1 MSLAK
6 IRICHSIKI
15 PSILKSTS
23 ISKVAVLH
31 REYFFFENL
40 VSIVGG
46 DRWWGE
52 RKGKGYDPDLALE
65 QNSKVL
71 SMKTR
76 KKIVTKIW
84 EAVQVK

>member
-23 ISKVAVLH
+23 IFNVAVLH

-46 DRWWGE
+46 DRVEDRE
-52 RKGKGYDPDLALE
+52 RGGVMILTL
-65 QNSKVL
+65 L
-71 SMKTR
+71 
-76 KKIVTKIW
+76 
-84 EAVQVK
+84 